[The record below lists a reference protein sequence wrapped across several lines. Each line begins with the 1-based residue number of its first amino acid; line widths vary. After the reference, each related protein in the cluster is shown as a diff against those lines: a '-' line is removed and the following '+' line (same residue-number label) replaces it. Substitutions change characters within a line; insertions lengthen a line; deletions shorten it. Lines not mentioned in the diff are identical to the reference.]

1 MKRVLK
7 EKGRRF
13 LYIFV
18 TSTINCLVKTVK
30 LSVFDRFSYG
40 YLTIGVVVY
49 EVTPGKQVVL

>member
-7 EKGRRF
+7 GKGSRF
-13 LYIFV
+13 LHIFV
-18 TSTINCLVKTVK
+18 TNTINCLVKTVK
-30 LSVFDRFSYG
+30 LSVFGRFSYG